1 MCSRAL
7 RTASPPARVPRHSL
21 PLSTRGTLRYSHSDV
36 PMHDGA
42 VLPQRGRLPEQHTSH
57 RSVIASDA
65 TAANRDTAEGAR
77 YLLKW
82 HVGDVP
88 EGAHDL
94 PSAACLRRTAAPSQL
109 RRPLR
114 RAFLARRLVDR
125 CGASAAA
132 AAPPV
137 LPSVPAC
144 SVEPTPHSPL
154 RRSAPGM
161 AWHGMA
167 AQRLCAKADPE
178 QPISA
183 ARATRHKP
191 SSGRPTRHSCVVC
204 RRVASCRHALCAR
217 LAALPTAALQLLR
230 RRRRSRRR
238 RTMPRSCGRSSTTSR
253 RARSFAPSAPQTKQA
268 SRGAD
273 VGGGCLFPAGLR
285 RARRVLANGAD
296 PGAHHRRA
304 TAPARDERAIRAADS
319 RSSEP

>member
-1 MCSRAL
+1 MAAPQRRAVAATPTSTTRFSR
-7 RTASPPARVPRHSL
+7 SP
-21 PLSTRGTLRYSHSDV
+21 TRGSMRCVS
-36 PMHDGA
+36 
-42 VLPQRGRLPEQHTSH
+42 GR
-57 RSVIASDA
+57 
-65 TAANRDTAEGAR
+65 
-77 YLLKW
+77 
-82 HVGDVP
+82 
-88 EGAHDL
+88 
-94 PSAACLRRTAAPSQL
+94 
-109 RRPLR
+109 
-114 RAFLARRLVDR
+114 
-125 CGASAAA
+125 
-132 AAPPV
+132 
-137 LPSVPAC
+137 
-144 SVEPTPHSPL
+144 
-154 RRSAPGM
+154 RRSACACRQSQHAALNRHLTARFAALLRAWHGM

-167 AQRLCAKADPE
+167 AQRLCAKADPK
-178 QPISA
+178 QPMSA

-217 LAALPTAALQLLR
+217 LAALPTAALQLHR